1 MVFSHCRIFV
11 PSPPP
16 GTRTPKPNTHSH
28 PHSHTPT
35 LTCSHT
41 PTQTQTCTYIRT
53 QIHML
58 SHTNSHSHAFT
69 NTHTFTHTTT
79 HSPLWGWLLPFS
91 ERSCLNTFTPE
102 APPSTPT
109 APAPCY
115 LTTDHSRQGLCPLS
129 QRLSDSEKPQAGPG
143 LASGLESQCLFLLPH
158 LHCKP
163 PSFAGQGPS
172 QSLSQLQSQP

>member
-16 GTRTPKPNTHSH
+16 GTRTPTPNTHSH

-58 SHTNSHSHAFT
+58 SHTNSLTCIHKRSYIHTHHHALSFVRLASPFLREVLPEYLHSRGPTLHSH
-69 NTHTFTHTTT
+69 
-79 HSPLWGWLLPFS
+79 SPRTLLPDYRPLPARAVPTQPTLIRQQEAPGRPGPGFWS
-91 ERSCLNTFTPE
+91 RVTVFIF
-102 APPSTPT
+102 APPS
-109 APAPCY
+109 A
-115 LTTDHSRQGLCPLS
+115 L
-129 QRLSDSEKPQAGPG
+129 
-143 LASGLESQCLFLLPH
+143 
-158 LHCKP
+158 
-163 PSFAGQGPS
+163 
-172 QSLSQLQSQP
+172 